1 MGIYI
6 YGVFYTFLFVVLCKM
21 FIETFETNSKFEY
34 GVIKY
39 AIMVGLMVIIYG
51 ISVKFADN
59 IVLKE
64 ILVLGC
70 TTLFMRII
78 FQQKIFKIGILVLL
92 YQGLGLVIDYTS
104 IILVSKCFPSI
115 TLERLSNPLINI
127 LLGALSQT
135 VLFCFIMFITRYVVR
150 KSSEILTA
158 IEWVR
163 FAIFPIFTIIVLLT
177 LLAGF
182 KIPQSDSQKNILIC
196 VAFGLIVMNIL
207 VFYLINDI
215 VKRETKIRENE
226 IILERVKN
234 ETKNYDKQRKR
245 EHEFKNHIDYITA
258 LVHENKLEEVKNYLK
273 GYNQEVLVN
282 IDLIDT
288 NNATVNSIINSKY
301 LEAREKGIA
310 FVVKVNDLSELKI
323 KDVDIVLI
331 LSNMLNNAIEAC
343 EKCTNGVIRLKFM
356 MEQCQTIIS
365 VVNNMVDE
373 PIATANTFLTSKTE
387 DVELHGIGIV
397 NIKETVERYGG
408 SCVIKYD
415 DNTFRFVIF
424 IPE

>member
-1 MGIYI
+1 
-6 YGVFYTFLFVVLCKM
+6 
-21 FIETFETNSKFEY
+21 
-34 GVIKY
+34 
-39 AIMVGLMVIIYG
+39 
-51 ISVKFADN
+51 
-59 IVLKE
+59 
-64 ILVLGC
+64 
-70 TTLFMRII
+70 
-78 FQQKIFKIGILVLL
+78 
-92 YQGLGLVIDYTS
+92 
-104 IILVSKCFPSI
+104 
-115 TLERLSNPLINI
+115 
-127 LLGALSQT
+127 
-135 VLFCFIMFITRYVVR
+135 
-150 KSSEILTA
+150 
-158 IEWVR
+158 
-163 FAIFPIFTIIVLLT
+163 
-177 LLAGF
+177 
-182 KIPQSDSQKNILIC
+182 
-196 VAFGLIVMNIL
+196 MNIL

-245 EHEFKNHIDYITA
+245 EHEFKNHIDFITA

-273 GYNQEVLVN
+273 GYNQEMLVN

-301 LEAREKGIA
+301 LETREKGIA

-373 PIATANTFLTSKTE
+373 PIATDNTFLTSKTE

>member
-1 MGIYI
+1 
-6 YGVFYTFLFVVLCKM
+6 M
-21 FIETFETNSKFEY
+21 FIETFETKSKFEY
-34 GVIKY
+34 GVIRY
-39 AIMVGLMVIIYG
+39 VIMVGLMVIIYG

-196 VAFGLIVMNIL
+196 VAFGLIIMNIL

-245 EHEFKNHIDYITA
+245 EHEFKNHIDFITA

-273 GYNQEVLVN
+273 GYNQEMLVN

-301 LEAREKGIA
+301 LETREKGIA

-373 PIATANTFLTSKTE
+373 PIATDNTFLTSKTE